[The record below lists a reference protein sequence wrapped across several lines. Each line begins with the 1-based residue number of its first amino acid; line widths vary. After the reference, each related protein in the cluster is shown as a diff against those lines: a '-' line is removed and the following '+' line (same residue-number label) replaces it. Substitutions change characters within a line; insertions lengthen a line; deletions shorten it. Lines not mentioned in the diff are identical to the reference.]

1 MEGCLGV
8 IELSYYISLLTLLC
22 LLHCTRHTS
31 VAEDYILITGCQG
44 VRIVMKSSLYR
55 LGGLSTLRPGF
66 SFSVPTFATIP
77 GHWTRAWALIR
88 PDVAWACAAAHW
100 AYTRTLAIWNQALP
114 LQAHRTDQHKLSGDT
129 TILKSN
135 CQALAQVQIQVSQ
148 SKSSPKEKDFDW
160 LDLHSLLNPLI
171 IMTMMGREWT
181 A

>member
-88 PDVAWACAAAHW
+88 PDVAWVCAAAHW
-100 AYTRTLAIWNQALP
+100 AYLAIWNQDSPLRANAL
-114 LQAHRTDQHKLSGDT
+114 HGTDRPTNCLERVT
-129 TILKSN
+129 TFKNFN
-135 CQALAQVQIQVSQ
+135 CQALVQIPIFPLQPNPQ
-148 SKSSPKEKDFDW
+148 KREGFGLLATGRW
-160 LDLHSLLNPLI
+160 TCILH
-171 IMTMMGREWT
+171 
-181 A
+181 